1 MKRKFIAGEIACLKL
16 EDGPEMIVEKIV
28 ENPYGGTENYVQCVW
43 FKNDKLMR
51 DIFPIFALRNKTTEM
66 ADAELKGKTE
76 EELNT
81 LFETVKEQL
90 KRGVHIE
97 DTDICQE

>member
-51 DIFPIFALRNKTTEM
+51 DISL
-66 ADAELKGKTE
+66 
-76 EELNT
+76 
-81 LFETVKEQL
+81 
-90 KRGVHIE
+90 H
-97 DTDICQE
+97 

>member
-1 MKRKFIAGEIACLKL
+1 
-16 EDGPEMIVEKIV
+16 
-28 ENPYGGTENYVQCVW
+28 
-43 FKNDKLMR
+43 MR

-66 ADAELKGKTE
+66 ADAELKGMTE
-76 EELNT
+76 EEINT

-90 KRGVHIE
+90 KRGMHIE

>member
-1 MKRKFIAGEIACLKL
+1 
-16 EDGPEMIVEKIV
+16 MIVEKIV

-66 ADAELKGKTE
+66 ADAQLKGMTE
-76 EELNT
+76 EEINT
-81 LFETVKEQL
+81 LFETVKKQL
-90 KRGVHIE
+90 KQGMHIE
-97 DTDICQE
+97 DTDICSE